1 DAFCSWSSR
10 CEPPYRNYSQSDGLI
25 SAHTQRHRSGFPLT
39 SKPKKVHRT
48 PGTNAAMAGDGTDQ
62 RALQYEQT
70 LEAELQTAGRKFKR
84 RGDDDEA
91 ITLHFKNRRIPF
103 VLGMYRN

>member
-70 LEAELQTAGRKFKR
+70 L
-84 RGDDDEA
+84 
-91 ITLHFKNRRIPF
+91 
-103 VLGMYRN
+103 